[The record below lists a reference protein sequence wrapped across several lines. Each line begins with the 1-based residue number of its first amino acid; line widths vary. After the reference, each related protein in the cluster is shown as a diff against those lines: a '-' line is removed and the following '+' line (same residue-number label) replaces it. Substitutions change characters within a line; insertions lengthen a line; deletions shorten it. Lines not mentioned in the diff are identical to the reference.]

1 MGYKKYNFNDQIVT
15 AAKNIADRYNVE
27 PKHRDLVTK
36 FSLHLFDQLKPLHHL
51 GKRERG
57 VAPFATLF
65 RQQQSK
71 AGVEELSKA
80 DFQAL
85 YEDVLNASDQYL
97 MDKYEV
103 DEEDVRLIVPELLL
117 INELLQ
123 LTNAE
128 KIWLGNVTVL
138 DGLIIQEAI
147 KLGYKKYN
155 FNDQIVTAAKNIA
168 DRYNVEP
175 KHRDLVTKFSLRTQ
189 QSRFSS
195 FI

>member
-1 MGYKKYNFNDQIVT
+1 M
-15 AAKNIADRYNVE
+15 
-27 PKHRDLVTK
+27 
-36 FSLHLFDQLKPLHHL
+36 
-51 GKRERG
+51 
-57 VAPFATLF
+57 
-65 RQQQSK
+65 
-71 AGVEELSKA
+71 
-80 DFQAL
+80 
-85 YEDVLNASDQYL
+85 LNASDQYL

-155 FNDQIVTAAKNIA
+155 FNDQIVTVEELSKA
-168 DRYNVEP
+168 DFQALYEDVLNASDQYLMDKYEVDEEDVRLIVPELLLINELLQLTNAE
-175 KHRDLVTKFSLRTQ
+175 KIWLGNQ